1 MPAHHTIAM
10 GGVNREASGFAAAN
24 AKVRLWQQRA
34 EKARLAGRR
43 ADAQR
48 CDDKVRDW
56 ASRAKQIARGRRAE
70 G

>member
-1 MPAHHTIAM
+1 MKPRDVEEEKI
-10 GGVNREASGFAAAN
+10 REEGFAAAE

-34 EKARLAGRR
+34 EKARLAGRS